1 MHITPKLRAGL
12 RAIAASPTHRL
23 VRCPGGYRP
32 DGAAAPV
39 VTTRTVNSME
49 RGYLVSFE
57 DDAYPPSAVLT
68 AKGRRVAY
76 DVTEQPA
83 RATA

>member
-68 AKGRRVAY
+68 AKGRRLAYPDAPQLSRGVA
-76 DVTEQPA
+76 
-83 RATA
+83 